1 MRSLAR
7 AVRIRCVLVLL
18 MGLAFGSCRQAMAG
32 VLSYRGKIT
41 LDPSTAELAEKLT
54 IRFAAPAQGADQLV
68 LYLNKDLAIS
78 SLSCRSCLSHEEG
91 PLNERIDARPVI
103 IKFRQRLRPGE
114 IADIHLQA
122 HGKLTDVSRETN
134 SFASPWVELS
144 IDSGWYP
151 YEPEARNF
159 RFDLRVNI
167 DPGYKLA
174 GNGKVSGGNGTW
186 RLVQKDASPDID
198 LIAAPAWTT
207 SELRVQAL
215 NIRMIAV
222 NVPPVTLQRFAQ
234 QAGSSTRTYSEW
246 FGQAAGHDLT
256 IVLSPRQGG
265 SSYSRPGYVSLAY
278 SPPAEPDRLL
288 FTLAHEL
295 AHFWWSRAPSWSWEN
310 WLNEAF
316 AEYSALM
323 YIRKSQGE
331 AAFRE
336 LMLQRVQRARNQP
349 PIWGLGRNSGTY
361 ARVIYAKGAVRLLQ
375 LEQMIGQEQFR
386 RLLAMLVRKHINTT
400 QDFLDELQAESSPE
414 MRMRFERLL
423 KDQRPWRARRAR
435 VSGFQRRHAP

>member
-7 AVRIRCVLVLL
+7 AVGIRCAFVLL
-18 MGLAFGSCRQAMAG
+18 IGLALGSCRQAMAG

-41 LDPSTAELAEKLT
+41 LHPSTAELAEALT
-54 IRFAAPAQGADQLV
+54 IQFAAPAQGADHLD
-68 LYLNKDLAIS
+68 LYLNRDLAIS
-78 SLSCRSCLSHEEG
+78 SLSCRSCLGHEEG
-91 PLNERIDARPVI
+91 PANARTDARPII
-103 IKFRQRLRPGE
+103 IKFRQPLRPGE

-122 HGKLTDVSRETN
+122 HGKLTDVSPDTN
-134 SFASPWVELS
+134 SFSSPWVELS

-151 YEPEARNF
+151 YEPEARDL
-159 RFDLRVNI
+159 RFDLQVKI
-167 DPGYKLA
+167 DPGYQLA

-186 RLVQKDASPDID
+186 RLVQKDATSDID
-198 LIAAPAWTT
+198 LIAAPAWTA

-222 NVPPVTLQRFAQ
+222 NVPPVTVQRFAQ
-234 QAGSSTRTYSEW
+234 QASSSARTYSEW
-246 FGQAAGHDLT
+246 FGQAAARDLT

-278 SPPAEPDRLL
+278 SPPAEPDGLL

-331 AAFRE
+331 AAFRG
-336 LMLQRVQRARNQP
+336 LMLQRVSALLPRALQAHAGLGIFSLPSCSGNRARP
-349 PIWGLGRNSGTY
+349 GSAHAPLSGHTRFSGSRS
-361 ARVIYAKGAVRLLQ
+361 AQRTLPSQAPRHDVETGAD
-375 LEQMIGQEQFR
+375 G
-386 RLLAMLVRKHINTT
+386 
-400 QDFLDELQAESSPE
+400 DSSP
-414 MRMRFERLL
+414 
-423 KDQRPWRARRAR
+423 RRR
-435 VSGFQRRHAP
+435 